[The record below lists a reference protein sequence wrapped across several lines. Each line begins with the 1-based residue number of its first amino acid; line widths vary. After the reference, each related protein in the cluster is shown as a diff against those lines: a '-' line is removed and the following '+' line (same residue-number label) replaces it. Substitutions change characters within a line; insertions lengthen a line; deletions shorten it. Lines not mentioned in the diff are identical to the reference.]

1 MAQHTPHP
9 NRPSLP
15 PDFGKGRD
23 PVIDDFAWI
32 DQRRREPVS
41 PLWFWVDEVR
51 AIFDEL
57 EKEMLEL
64 LGRDTR

>member
-1 MAQHTPHP
+1 M
-9 NRPSLP
+9 
-15 PDFGKGRD
+15 D
-23 PVIDDFAWI
+23 PVIDYFEWI

-57 EKEMLEL
+57 EKEMSEL
-64 LGRDTR
+64 ITKE